1 MQIRYY
7 QLNVIIF
14 INVFIQINNF
24 IQNYRRI
31 NIANNRKIQQIKFW
45 VTIFRYPLLYSLK
58 INRMLKRERLEVIM
72 RQINLHNRVLTSDM
86 VQLLDVSEDTIRRDL
101 QELSDSN
108 SLIKVHGGALSK
120 SYQTS
125 FDDVNVYA
133 REAKINIAKKAI
145 SLIKDGMVIL
155 TGGGT
160 TLIELVK
167 QLPNNLEATF
177 FTISPFVAIE
187 LAKYEKIEVILI
199 GGLFSKNSKVTYG
212 SHVINQLSEINA
224 DLCLLGTSALHPQNG
239 LTDTDWE
246 INQLKKTMLNSSKKT
261 AVLCIS
267 EKLNTTQRLKVAPLE
282 NINYLITELNDADE
296 LLNVYRLK
304 SLKIL

>member
-1 MQIRYY
+1 
-7 QLNVIIF
+7 
-14 INVFIQINNF
+14 
-24 IQNYRRI
+24 
-31 NIANNRKIQQIKFW
+31 
-45 VTIFRYPLLYSLK
+45 
-58 INRMLKRERLEVIM
+58 MLKRERLEVIM

-86 VQLLDVSEDTIRRDL
+86 VQLLNVSEDTIRRDL
-101 QELSDSN
+101 QELSDNN

-120 SYQTS
+120 SYQTT

-133 REAKINIAKKAI
+133 REAKINIAKKTI
-145 SLIKDGMVIL
+145 PLIKDGMVIL

-167 QLPNNLEATF
+167 QLPNNLQATF

-224 DLCLLGTSALHPQNG
+224 DLCLLGTSALHPKNG

-246 INQLKKTMLNSSKKT
+246 INQLKKTMLHSSKRT
-261 AVLCIS
+261 AILCIS

-282 NINYLITELNDADE
+282 NINYLITELNEADDQ
-296 LLNVYRLK
+296 LDVYRLK